1 MIIKL
6 SKRQINEVRYIDA
19 ANRDMT
25 SRMDRPYRKDWQE
38 KYNQQPITNDDKIR
52 VYHGCS
58 IKTALDICQNGTSG
72 KELHP
77 RTYSYENG
85 MNPLGIFV
93 TVNFEKAKDFG
104 YDPKAMCIL
113 EFTVKASDLE
123 TPVWNNS
130 DSYFGQGSNPQ
141 PFRDADE
148 RKAQKNK
155 YDDDARNVP
164 DEDYF
169 DFSKKKDIKLDKSY
183 IRNSDKPAMAKSIF
197 DNYEHQALFMGDLNP
212 NMIKYVW
219 VCENGQ
225 SQYQR
230 YTEKDFLRKYGNVKG
245 IQKKSMRFKKEKLFQ
260 PNEGVKSWDE
270 VINRIVKQDEGQPW
284 AMSREEIIDTLRE
297 YHVMDNPTSDFALSY
312 IKQIFW
318 PRQIIQLY
326 GKDFFNKY
334 FNRLEQDFNENYIY
348 DKSFPLTE
356 GSWGY
361 EPTQNDTTLD
371 IINDWYKQGFDLLLD
386 TSSDCNDG
394 SSAWNYIGLIIHL
407 IKTIVDSDET
417 GSFEPSLYLKDSGLF
432 ERIDELL
439 DLCEDDKTWLES
451 WDEPSKIKQSL
462 KKIRKEVDK
471 YRKIVDKRTN

>member
-6 SKRQINEVRYIDA
+6 TRQQLNEVRYIDA

-25 SRMDRPYRKDWQE
+25 TREGRPYRKDWQE

-72 KELHP
+72 KEFHP
-77 RTYSYENG
+77 RTYSYENW

-93 TVNFEKAKDFG
+93 TVNFETAKDFG
-104 YDPKAMCIL
+104 YDTEAMCVL

-130 DSYFGQGSNPQ
+130 DSYFGQNSNPF
-141 PFRDADE
+141 PFKDAAE

-169 DFSKKKDIKLDKSY
+169 DFSKKKDIRLDKSY

-197 DNYEHQALFMGDLNP
+197 DNYEHQALFMGDLDP

-230 YTEKDFLRKYGNVKG
+230 YTEKDFLRKYGGTRNG
-245 IQKKSMRFKKEKLFQ
+245 NDEIRGRLSKKEKIFK
-260 PNEGVKSWDE
+260 PNESVKSWDE
-270 VINRIVKQDEGQPW
+270 VINRTVRQSEGGPLALSRDEVIS
-284 AMSREEIIDTLRE
+284 MFKYYHII
-297 YHVMDNPTSDFALSY
+297 DNPTSDTALRY
-312 IKQIFW
+312 IKQTFW
-318 PRQIIQLY
+318 PKQIIQLY
-326 GKDFFNKY
+326 GKDFFNY
-334 FNRLEQDFNENYIY
+334 NFNRLEQDY
-348 DKSFPLTE
+348 
-356 GSWGY
+356 
-361 EPTQNDTTLD
+361 
-371 IINDWYKQGFDLLLD
+371 
-386 TSSDCNDG
+386 
-394 SSAWNYIGLIIHL
+394 
-407 IKTIVDSDET
+407 
-417 GSFEPSLYLKDSGLF
+417 
-432 ERIDELL
+432 
-439 DLCEDDKTWLES
+439 
-451 WDEPSKIKQSL
+451 
-462 KKIRKEVDK
+462 
-471 YRKIVDKRTN
+471 

>member
-6 SKRQINEVRYIDA
+6 LKEQLDEVRYIDA

-25 SRMDRPYRKDWQE
+25 SRMDRPYRKNWQE
-38 KYNQQPITNDDKIR
+38 KYNQQPITNIDKIR

-58 IKTALDICQNGTSG
+58 LKTALDICQNGTSG
-72 KELHP
+72 KEYHP

-104 YDPKAMCIL
+104 YDPKAMCVL

-123 TPVWNNS
+123 APVWNNS

-148 RKAQKNK
+148 RKKQKQK
-155 YDDDARNVP
+155 YDDDARNFP
-164 DEDYF
+164 DETYWDYN
-169 DFSKKKDIKLDKSY
+169 KKKDVKLDRSY
-183 IRNSDKPAMAKSIF
+183 IRNSDKPAMAKSVF

-230 YTEKDFLRKYGNVKG
+230 YTEKDFLKKYSNGGSNRRG
-245 IQKKSMRFKKEKLFQ
+245 FKKEKLFQ
-260 PNEGVKSWDE
+260 PNESVKSWDE
-270 VINRIVKQDEGQPW
+270 VINRIVKQDEGKPW
-284 AMSREEIIDTLRE
+284 AMTREEVINSLKE
-297 YHVMDNPTSDFALSY
+297 FNVMDNPTSSFAIDY

-326 GKDFFNKY
+326 GRDFFNKY
-334 FNRLEQDFNENYIY
+334 FNRLGQDFNEGIIHNNGYNM
-348 DKSFPLTE
+348 LTE

-361 EPTQNDTTLD
+361 GLCDSDQTLD
-371 IINDWYKQGFDLLLD
+371 IINSIYKDEFEKLTKESESCRKG
-386 TSSDCNDG
+386 SD
-394 SSAWNYIGLIIHL
+394 AWHYLGTILHFIGKL
-407 IKTIVDSDET
+407 IKTDEK
-417 GSFEPSLYLKDSGLF
+417 GSREPLSYLKESGLI
-432 ERIDELL
+432 ERCNELFSVCIS
-439 DLCEDDKTWLES
+439 DTQWLND
-451 WDEPSKIKQSL
+451 WDNPTKMKSSL
-462 KKIRKEVDK
+462 KNVKKLIKEYRNIINRK
-471 YRKIVDKRTN
+471 TS

>member
-6 SKRQINEVRYIDA
+6 SRKQLDEVRYIDA

-25 SRMDRPYRKDWQE
+25 SRMDMPYRKDWQE
-38 KYNQQPITNDDKIR
+38 KYNQQPITNNDKIR

-58 IKTALDICQNGTSG
+58 LKTALDICKNGTSG
-72 KELHP
+72 KEYHP

-93 TVNFEKAKDFG
+93 TVNFDKAKDFG

-123 TPVWNNS
+123 APVWNNS

-148 RKAQKNK
+148 RKKQKQK
-155 YDDDARNVP
+155 YDDDARNFP
-164 DEDYF
+164 DETYWDYN
-169 DFSKKKDIKLDKSY
+169 KKKDVKLDRSY
-183 IRNSDKPAMAKSIF
+183 IRNSDKPAMAKSVF

-225 SQYQR
+225 NQYQR
-230 YTEKDFLRKYGNVKG
+230 YTEKDFLIKYNTDDNGKKKLRLRKD
-245 IQKKSMRFKKEKLFQ
+245 KLFL
-260 PNEGVKSWDE
+260 PDESVKSWDE
-270 VINRIVKQDEGQPW
+270 VINRIVKRDEGSPW
-284 AMSREEIIDTLRE
+284 AMSKEEVINVFKE
-297 YHVMDNPTSDFALSY
+297 YNIMDNPNSSFALDY

-326 GKDFFNKY
+326 GKDFFNKN
-334 FNRLEQDFNENYIY
+334 FNHLEQDFNENLTYN
-348 DKSFPLTE
+348 DSFILTE

-361 EPTQNDTTLD
+361 ELNQNDSTLD
-371 IINDWYKQGFDLLLD
+371 TINRWYDEGFKLLVD
-386 TSSDCNDG
+386 TTNDCHSG
-394 SSAWNYIGLIIHL
+394 EEAWHCIGLILHV
-407 IKTIVDSDET
+407 IKIIVNSDDN
-417 GSFEPSLYLKDSGLF
+417 GSFEPSLKLENSGLF
-432 ERIDELL
+432 ERCHELI
-439 DLCEDDKTWLES
+439 DLCNKDKEWIKTW
-451 WDEPSKIKQSL
+451 DNPSKVKQIL
-462 KKIRKEVDK
+462 RKTEKELVNFKKIVN
-471 YRKIVDKRTN
+471 KRSS

>member
-72 KELHP
+72 KEFHP

-104 YDPKAMCIL
+104 YDPNAMCIL

-148 RKAQKNK
+148 RKVQKNK

-230 YTEKDFLRKYGNVKG
+230 YTEKVYE
-245 IQKKSMRFKKEKLFQ
+245 IQKGK
-260 PNEGVKSWDE
+260 
-270 VINRIVKQDEGQPW
+270 
-284 AMSREEIIDTLRE
+284 II
-297 YHVMDNPTSDFALSY
+297 PT
-312 IKQIFW
+312 
-318 PRQIIQLY
+318 
-326 GKDFFNKY
+326 
-334 FNRLEQDFNENYIY
+334 
-348 DKSFPLTE
+348 
-356 GSWGY
+356 
-361 EPTQNDTTLD
+361 
-371 IINDWYKQGFDLLLD
+371 
-386 TSSDCNDG
+386 
-394 SSAWNYIGLIIHL
+394 
-407 IKTIVDSDET
+407 
-417 GSFEPSLYLKDSGLF
+417 
-432 ERIDELL
+432 
-439 DLCEDDKTWLES
+439 
-451 WDEPSKIKQSL
+451 
-462 KKIRKEVDK
+462 
-471 YRKIVDKRTN
+471 